1 MLGTSTL
8 SQEPT
13 PTSTPTLPPKQIAA
27 RRASAAGRL
36 EIGLSLAKY
45 EQMTDVGLSEEI
57 IRKKM
62 GNNGVPPFKISI
74 YSLVYECEK

>member
-1 MLGTSTL
+1 VLGTSTL

-27 RRASAAGRL
+27 HGASAAGRL

-45 EQMTDVGLSEEI
+45 EQMTDVSLSEEI

-62 GNNGVPPFKISI
+62 GNNGVPPEDIDIFFD
-74 YSLVYECEK
+74 